1 MSWENRAMPTAN
13 EDHGNK
19 EITLGD
25 NAAQRIL
32 KMQPNKD
39 RNIIKREK

>member
-1 MSWENRAMPTAN
+1 MATAN

-39 RNIIKREK
+39 RNIINIGSRK